1 MQKRTGGGNT
11 KGLEVVYRR
20 WFQKYKQK
28 TQDC

>member
-11 KGLEVVYRR
+11 KGLQNYRR